1 GTRQQRQEPGT
12 DTTLLTTSHRGLHLL
27 LDLRGVDSV
36 QHVKYGMWVSET
48 RSCTAAQEARSMAEQ
63 QRDSDLRQLV
73 LALEAMSGRRQ
84 ALVQQL
90 ANRGCLLGEARAAL
104 QEELRR
110 TEAEQQALLDALV
123 GLAPPQRRFRR
134 KAA

>member
-1 GTRQQRQEPGT
+1 
-12 DTTLLTTSHRGLHLL
+12 
-27 LDLRGVDSV
+27 
-36 QHVKYGMWVSET
+36 
-48 RSCTAAQEARSMAEQ
+48 MAEQ
-63 QRDSDLRQLV
+63 QREIDLRQLV